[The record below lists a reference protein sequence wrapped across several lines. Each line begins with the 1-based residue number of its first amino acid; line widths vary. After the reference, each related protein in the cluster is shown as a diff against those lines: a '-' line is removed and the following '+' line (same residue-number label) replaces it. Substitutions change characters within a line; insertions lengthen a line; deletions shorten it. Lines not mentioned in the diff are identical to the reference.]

1 MTIWCLFF
9 DRKALCEWTCLSALR
24 LTASSLNPAVWI
36 QLFMSVNIIIWQ
48 QLSSRSLTHSCIC
61 LHTKQLNSTRFSDS
75 WWPIPLS
82 DVAPEHYNVALRKT
96 VVLFGFK
103 VVILLRFLRINDPR
117 APTTKLRS
125 DLMIKTPLNVQMSHL
140 IKRQLSTL
148 ELNLPE
154 SIELPFHLI
163 FMISLLKKQ

>member
-1 MTIWCLFF
+1 MNMSRRAQTQSCCMNA
-9 DRKALCEWTCLSALR
+9 ALYEREHNHLAAAELTVSETQLHLSAHK
-24 LTASSLNPAVWI
+24 TTQI
-36 QLFMSVNIIIWQ
+36 
-48 QLSSRSLTHSCIC
+48 
-61 LHTKQLNSTRFSDS
+61 NSFQGLMMTDS
-75 WWPIPLS
+75 LS

-163 FMISLLKKQ
+163 LMISLLKKQYNHHRT